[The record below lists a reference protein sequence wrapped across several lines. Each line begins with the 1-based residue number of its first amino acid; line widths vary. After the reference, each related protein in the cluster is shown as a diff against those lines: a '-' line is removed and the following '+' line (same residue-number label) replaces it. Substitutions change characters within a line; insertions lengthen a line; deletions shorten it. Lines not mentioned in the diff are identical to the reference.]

1 MTTQLPKISLHQLYE
16 EDFYQWLEITANL
29 LRERKLDQLDLEN
42 LIEEIE
48 SMGRSEK
55 RELRNRLITLL
66 EHFLKLAY
74 WDTEREL
81 NERGWKNT
89 VIEQR
94 KQIELLLR
102 DSLSLKPFLDDI
114 FSDCYQDA
122 RDVVSRKTNLPSAT
136 FPEQSPFSVEKTIDP
151 DYFPEEIKTNNEN

>member
-1 MTTQLPKISLHQLYE
+1 MTTELPQIPLQQLYE
-16 EDFYQWLEITANL
+16 QDFYQWLETTANL
-29 LRERKLDQLDLEN
+29 LRERKLDQLDFEN

-66 EHFLKLAY
+66 EHLLKLAY
-74 WDTEREL
+74 WNTERKS
-81 NERGWKNT
+81 NERGWKIT

-102 DSLSLKPFLDDI
+102 DSPSLKPFLDNI
-114 FSDCYQDA
+114 LYSCYQDA

-136 FPEQSPFSVEKTIDP
+136 FPEQSPFSLEKTIDP
-151 DYFPEEIKTNNEN
+151 DYFPE